1 MPNPCAPAGCNRSFA
16 ELWRLK
22 VHFRAPPDVRGS
34 GKERGHGTELK
45 FCPKC
50 GKDLRPGKHHV
61 GCSAGKSAPRQAAK
75 RQRQVRAPPRA
86 RSRRTLAAPA
96 RRLFATAARACRL
109 QPRSLA
115 CLAPAAHAGLAAAA
129 SPARRLRPLAHSRL
143 PPPAPPADPS
153 RLQQQMSTTTESAQG
168 LTAATTTEHT
178 SSSWEQAVRR
188 QAVKQ
193 RLTSEAEST
202 QRSKKAEAC
211 RIETLVQNLDA
222 HHVGG
227 PELLFHSNVY
237 PSAQQVAGSEATHLA
252 PHHYFQGQGN
262 GAPAQHHAHA
272 QPPQQQPQ
280 QPQQQPQQPQQQ
292 HHMQPP
298 GGQPGAAPPHPQQP
312 PPAQLPHLDLPQ
324 HGDGGLRSHS
334 PSPLDLFGD
343 PFGASN
349 GHGGGGGHGGGDHG
363 LEDDDLR
370 IPSPPP
376 LPADW
381 DVGPRSGMLFD
392 FDQFDASKRH
402 QVCAAGRP
410 ARPPARQPA
419 AHTLLC
425 CVAACL

>member
-1 MPNPCAPAGCNRSFA
+1 MPNTGKRAEPPTDEEKARIVTGPDPDRFYCPHPGEAMGAPSEGPGAAAAHGCNRSFA

-75 RQRQVRAPPRA
+75 RQR
-86 RSRRTLAAPA
+86 
-96 RRLFATAARACRL
+96 
-109 QPRSLA
+109 
-115 CLAPAAHAGLAAAA
+115 
-129 SPARRLRPLAHSRL
+129 
-143 PPPAPPADPS
+143 
-153 RLQQQMSTTTESAQG
+153 QQQMSTTTESAQG

-237 PSAQQVAGSEATHLA
+237 PSAQQQQQQPQAHQQQ
-252 PHHYFQGQGN
+252 QGHGPLDPVQERLVPVGN
-262 GAPAQHHAHA
+262 GHHHHHQQHHAHQQQHSMLPSLGA
-272 QPPQQQPQ
+272 VFHQQQQQPQ
-280 QPQQQPQQPQQQ
+280 
-292 HHMQPP
+292 HRN
-298 GGQPGAAPPHPQQP
+298 GYG
-312 PPAQLPHLDLPQ
+312 
-324 HGDGGLRSHS
+324 SH
-334 PSPLDLFGD
+334 
-343 PFGASN
+343 
-349 GHGGGGGHGGGDHG
+349 GHGGEH
-363 LEDDDLR
+363 
-370 IPSPPP
+370 
-376 LPADW
+376 A
-381 DVGPRSGMLFD
+381 
-392 FDQFDASKRH
+392 
-402 QVCAAGRP
+402 
-410 ARPPARQPA
+410 PPAVK
-419 AHTLLC
+419 LEGSSF
-425 CVAACL
+425 V